1 MQRYN
6 QRLIEELKNKQNQ
19 ERVRLPKIQ
28 RSDAKTRM
36 AMFKKSLRITV
47 TAALT
52 PEQERERIK
61 QNEKCH
67 LLIEHET
74 QKLKELDEEHSQEIK
89 DWREKLRPRKKVCL
103 LFISLLSKT
112 SFFIQIQPIFLT
124 LFFFAASFQALE
136 EEFTRKL
143 QEQEVFFK
151 MSGESECLN
160 PTTQSRVSKFYP
172 IPNLQNSGL

>member
-1 MQRYN
+1 M
-6 QRLIEELKNKQNQ
+6 L
-19 ERVRLPKIQ
+19 
-28 RSDAKTRM
+28 
-36 AMFKKSLRITV
+36 
-47 TAALT
+47 
-52 PEQERERIK
+52 

-74 QKLKELDEEHSQEIK
+74 QKLKELDEEHSLEMK
-89 DWREKLRPRKKVCL
+89 EWREKLRPRKKVFSPPLRLPTSTIQL
-103 LFISLLSKT
+103 LVICICCPL
-112 SFFIQIQPIFLT
+112 
-124 LFFFAASFQALE
+124 QALE

-172 IPNLQNSGL
+172 IPNLHNSGL

>member
-1 MQRYN
+1 M
-6 QRLIEELKNKQNQ
+6 LIHSSFGALKP
-19 ERVRLPKIQ
+19 RVVL
-28 RSDAKTRM
+28 
-36 AMFKKSLRITV
+36 
-47 TAALT
+47 
-52 PEQERERIK
+52 

-74 QKLKELDEEHSQEIK
+74 QKLKELDEEHSQEMK
-89 DWREKLRPRKKVCL
+89 EWREKLRPRKKVV
-103 LFISLLSKT
+103 ST
-112 SFFIQIQPIFLT
+112 SVSSPTVTSTIALPVICICCPL
-124 LFFFAASFQALE
+124 QALE

-172 IPNLQNSGL
+172 IPNLHNSGL

>member
-1 MQRYN
+1 
-6 QRLIEELKNKQNQ
+6 
-19 ERVRLPKIQ
+19 
-28 RSDAKTRM
+28 
-36 AMFKKSLRITV
+36 MFTYIFF
-47 TAALT
+47 
-52 PEQERERIK
+52 

-89 DWREKLRPRKKVCL
+89 EWREKLRPRKKVSLISFTKCL
-103 LFISLLSKT
+103 FTHTHVFSIQLLQLR
-112 SFFIQIQPIFLT
+112 FFLCHVIFKVVDSVVCICCPL
-124 LFFFAASFQALE
+124 QALE

-172 IPNLQNSGL
+172 IPNLHNSGL

>member
-1 MQRYN
+1 MSIFLYFY
-6 QRLIEELKNKQNQ
+6 LCL
-19 ERVRLPKIQ
+19 L
-28 RSDAKTRM
+28 
-36 AMFKKSLRITV
+36 F
-47 TAALT
+47 
-52 PEQERERIK
+52 

-89 DWREKLRPRKKVCL
+89 EWREKLRPRKKVD
-103 LFISLLSKT
+103 
-112 SFFIQIQPIFLT
+112 LT
-124 LFFFAASFQALE
+124 LHCAASCSRVTFKEGDSTVCMCCPLQALE

-172 IPNLQNSGL
+172 IPNLHNSGL